1 MLKVKSMG
9 VYLLQVRLHFGQRLQ
24 PLGSEGGSAR
34 LLLGLFGRLGFGE
47 IGEIEAEGAGGV
59 SGLNGAGL
67 RRRAHSL
74 NLTLTAIS
82 KKKGN

>member
-9 VYLLQVRLHFGQRLQ
+9 VYLLQVRLHLGQRLQ
-24 PLGSEGGSAR
+24 PLGREGGLSGF
-34 LLLGLFGRLGFGE
+34 LLGLFEGLGRGE
-47 IGEIEAEGAGGV
+47 VGEVEAEGAGRV

-67 RRRAHSL
+67 RRTVHSL

-82 KKKGN
+82 KEKG